1 MQSLLAYCERKL
13 PWLLETVE
21 ALVRLESPTGDTE
34 AISRCAAELEGRLI
48 DLGGRVRRLPGGAA
62 GDHVLAEFGS
72 GRRQALLLGHLDTVW
87 PVGTLAERP
96 WRHHNGR
103 VFGPGVFDMKAGVGL
118 AMLAVKALAER
129 AAGLPGRIVM
139 LMTTD
144 EETGSA
150 TSRTVIEAEARRS
163 EAVLVLEPSLPGGA
177 LKTSRKGC
185 GEFVL
190 KIGGVPAHA
199 GIEPA
204 RGASAISELARQI
217 SRIEALH
224 DPESGTT
231 INVGVIRGGSR
242 PNVIAAEA
250 EAVIDVRVASAAAAA
265 RVAEAL
271 SALTPH
277 DPRTSLLVSGGI
289 DRPPLERTPGVA
301 SLFRQA
307 QAVAA
312 EFGRDLAEGGT
323 GGGSDGNLTAAAGVP
338 TLDGLGA
345 VGAGAHAADEHVI
358 VPDLPWRA
366 ALLAGLLQRILG
378 G

>member
-1 MQSLLAYCERKL
+1 MPSLLAYCERKL

-21 ALVRLESPTGDTE
+21 ALVLLESPTGDTE
-34 AISRCAAELEGRLI
+34 SINRCAAELEGRLI

-129 AAGLPGRIVM
+129 SAGLPGRIVM
-139 LMTTD
+139 LTTTD

-190 KIGGVPAHA
+190 KISGVPAHA

-250 EAVIDVRVASAAAAA
+250 EAVIDVRAASQAAAA
-265 RVAEAL
+265 RVTEAL

-277 DPRTSLLVSGGI
+277 DPRTSLTVSGGI

-301 SLFRQA
+301 SLFHQA

-358 VPDLPWRA
+358 VSELPWRA